1 MNTGRWAV
9 TLIVLAQWL
18 GTSLWFSPNSAADD
32 LMRAWQI
39 GPGAFAWLIAAT
51 QAGFI
56 SGTLW
61 LAYSGLADRYS
72 ASRVF
77 ALSCVLGALVNALFS
92 SGGASFETGL
102 ALRFAVGVCLAGIY
116 PLGMKMIVG
125 WVGTKSGAALG
136 LLVGMLTLGTAL
148 PHGVRA
154 LGAAWQ
160 WQTVIQVSSAL
171 ALVGAALVFFL
182 GDGPHLKRVTGG
194 QRASL
199 VRAFNVFGIADFR
212 ASAFGYFGHM
222 WELYAFWAV
231 LPWLAAQ
238 LLRDAQALGAVMPG
252 SVALISFVCIAAG
265 FLGCVIG
272 GRISLRIDSAYVAA
286 GALLASG
293 LLCLI
298 YPVLSTQWFGL
309 RLLVLFA
316 WGVFVV
322 ADSAQFSA
330 VSARSCPPQWVGSAL
345 ALQNSIGFFISIISI
360 TLLLHFVQSLGDRA
374 VWLLLPG
381 PVLGLLGMWP
391 LLKRCGSHRV
401 A

>member
-9 TLIVLAQWL
+9 ALIVLAQWL

-32 LMRAWQI
+32 LMQAWSI

-61 LAYSGLADRYS
+61 LAYTGLADRYS

-77 ALSCVLGALVNALFS
+77 ALSCVFGALLNALFS
-92 SGGASFETGL
+92 AGSTSFEAGL
-102 ALRFAVGVCLAGIY
+102 ALRFAVGLCLAGIY

-125 WVGTKSGAALG
+125 WVGNKSGAALG

-154 LGAAWQ
+154 LDASWP
-160 WQTVIQVSSAL
+160 WQTVIQASSLL
-171 ALVGAALVFFL
+171 ALVGAVLVYFL
-182 GDGPHLKRVTGG
+182 GDGPHLRRATGG
-194 QRASL
+194 TRASL
-199 VRAFNVFGIADFR
+199 MRAFTVFGIADFR

-238 LLRDAQALGAVMPG
+238 LLRDAQALGAVAPG
-252 SVALISFVCIAAG
+252 SVAAISFACIAAG
-265 FLGCVIG
+265 FIGCVVG
-272 GRISLRIDSAYVAA
+272 GRISLSIDSAYVAA

-293 LLCLI
+293 LLCLV
-298 YPVLSTQWFGL
+298 YPLLGAEWLWL
-309 RLLVLFA
+309 RLLVLLA

-360 TLLLHFVQSLGDRA
+360 TLLLQAVQTMGDKA

-381 PVLGLLGMWP
+381 PLLGLAGMRP
-391 LLKRCGSHRV
+391 LLRRRLP

>member
-1 MNTGRWAV
+1 M
-9 TLIVLAQWL
+9 LIVLAQWL

-77 ALSCVLGALVNALFS
+77 ALSCVLGALLNALFS
-92 SGGASFETGL
+92 AGGASYEAGL
-102 ALRFAVGVCLAGIY
+102 ALRFVVGLCLAGIY

-125 WVGTKSGAALG
+125 WVGARSGAALG

-154 LGAAWQ
+154 LGASWPWQ
-160 WQTVIQVSSAL
+160 AVIQVSSLL
-171 ALVGAALVFFL
+171 ALVGAALVFLL
-182 GDGPHLKRVTGG
+182 GDGPHLQRVTGG
-194 QRASL
+194 ARASL
-199 VRAFNVFGIADFR
+199 LRAFKVFAVADFR

-231 LPWLAAQ
+231 LPWLAAR
-238 LLRDAQALGAVMPG
+238 LLSDAQAIGADLPW
-252 SVALISFVCIAAG
+252 SVAAISCACIAIG
-265 FLGCVIG
+265 FVGCVLG
-272 GRISLRIDSAYVAA
+272 GRLSLSIDSAYVAA

-293 LLCLI
+293 LLCLA
-298 YPVLSTQWFGL
+298 YPLLGADWLGL
-309 RLLVLFA
+309 RLLVLLA

-360 TLLLHFVQSLGDRA
+360 TLLLHAVQTLGDKA

-381 PVLGLLGMWP
+381 PLLGLIGMRP
-391 LLKRCGSHRV
+391 LLRRSAV